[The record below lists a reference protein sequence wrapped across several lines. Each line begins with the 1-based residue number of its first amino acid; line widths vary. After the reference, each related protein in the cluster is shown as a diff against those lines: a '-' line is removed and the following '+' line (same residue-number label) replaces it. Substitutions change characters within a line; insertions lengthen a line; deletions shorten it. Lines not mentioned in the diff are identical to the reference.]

1 MKKFFALLLL
11 LLLLLPFVLKAEVRM
26 LDMYFYEQDWSKMY
40 LGLETIY
47 AINKGDYI
55 IFRQLYGNNDDFNSE
70 YKKAIN
76 FIKRLDKTKKYFGI
90 KPKKSSD
97 GKILMKRVYYN
108 KTKTAIKLLGAIEV
122 EIEQNSFDLKK
133 VTFTKKVKL
142 DRETIIELETLERPF
157 PPPPPPPP
165 RQLIVNYENKEVY
178 YASDDL
184 FFEDGTQTNFPV
196 KISEMWIGRDSSIYN
211 FSEDRFQKI
220 EEIHLHYFSLKN
232 SKINKNSEYSF
243 INQLQKLTGLKS
255 LIISGPAVDE
265 LPPSIGALANL
276 ESLVIKTP
284 YLRSIPEEILNLK
297 KLNNVSIS
305 SHSGPFSKESKY
317 IYYKLRRQVAGKRP
331 IIPKIK
337 NFTSNTP
344 MEKIKRSS
352 LFDHEFL
359 KSSEFIIAFS
369 NSCSSQNNYVISFKN
384 NQWEVMKIT
393 AQYNYDKQKGDYD
406 ITAEKESFE
415 VEEDKIGFLLYNL
428 HMNNFW
434 DLDVKEIS
442 NTKEELSSGGVTY
455 HYLSDGCA
463 ERVNIYYQGKHRDY
477 YADMPRYLQSI
488 IPNDDRQKFITCVE
502 EIWKIFSPF
511 IK

>member
-1 MKKFFALLLL
+1 MKKFLPLLLL
-11 LLLLLPFVLKAEVRM
+11 LLFLPFVAKAEVRM
-26 LDMYFYEQDWSKMY
+26 MDIYSETTEWSKIHF
-40 LGLETIY
+40 GFETIF
-47 AINKGDYI
+47 AINRKDYI
-55 IFRQLYGNNDDFNSE
+55 IFRQLCGNNDDYKPE

-76 FIKRLDKTKKYFGI
+76 FLQKIKRIDKNFGA
-90 KPKKSSD
+90 KRQKSSD
-97 GKILMKRVYYN
+97 KKIFVKRVYYN
-108 KTKTAIKLLGAIEV
+108 KNISSIKLLGAIEV
-122 EIEQNSFDLKK
+122 EIEQNSFDIKK

-142 DRETIIELETLERPF
+142 DKETLKELQAKDIPF
-157 PPPPPPPP
+157 TPVPPPLPEEK
-165 RQLIVNYENKEVY
+165 LVVNYEKKEVY
-178 YASDDL
+178 YASAGEFLWDS
-184 FFEDGTQTNFPV
+184 TRTNFPV
-196 KISEMWIGRDSSIYN
+196 RISEMYIGRDSLGYN
-211 FSEDRFQKI
+211 FSEPRFQKI

-232 SKINKNSEYSF
+232 SRINKDSEYSF
-243 INQLQKLTGLKS
+243 INQLPKLSGLKS

-265 LPPSIGALANL
+265 LPKSIGDLENL
-276 ESLVIKTP
+276 ESLVVKCRN
-284 YLRSIPEEILNLK
+284 LRTIPEEILNLK
-297 KLNNVSIS
+297 KLSNVSIS
-305 SHSGPFSKESKY
+305 SHSGPFSEESKF

-393 AQYNYDKQKGDYD
+393 AQYNYDEQKGDYD

-428 HMNNFW
+428 YMNNFW
-434 DLDVKEIS
+434 NLDVEQIS